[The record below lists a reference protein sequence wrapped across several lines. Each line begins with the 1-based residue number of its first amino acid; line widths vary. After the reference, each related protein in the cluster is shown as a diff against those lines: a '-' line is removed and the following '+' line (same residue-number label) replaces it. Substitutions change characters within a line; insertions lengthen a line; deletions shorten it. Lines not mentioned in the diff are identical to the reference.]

1 VSETPVL
8 LDMAGPAHGGQT
20 VARLDGQ
27 VVFVRGALPGESG
40 VPVVLDPP
48 TKKSFRTGQ
57 VADVA
62 AIAAPSPHR
71 VDPQDPATV
80 AGAGCSDLDIV
91 DVAGSLE
98 LKRQVVLDQFARIG
112 HLDFAG
118 ELADVP
124 VEAVSPEPFTG
135 YRTRVRLG
143 VDGQG
148 RAGLRRAASHDIVAL
163 TDIPGGA
170 SAQWSPALAD
180 GLAGELA
187 AVELTPGAEVCVAV
201 GDDGVRS
208 AVELTTTGRG
218 RRRASGRRVLTG
230 TGTVTHT
237 VNGVSWTV
245 PVEAFWQAH
254 QGVPALYSDWIA
266 DALADDPT
274 APGHVPGERG
284 ACAWD
289 LYGGAGV
296 FAAALTDAVPGL
308 AVDSVDVESEAV
320 AAGRAALDGRDI
332 RFVAGD
338 VAKKTD
344 ALRSRGGLEAVVL
357 DPPRT
362 GADKSVLAAVVKA
375 RPRHILHIGCDPA
388 TAARDAAR
396 LVAGGYRPAGMTV
409 VDAFGLTHHVEVLLH
424 LVAVTGDGDGTVRN

>member
-8 LDMAGPAHGGQT
+8 LDMTGPAHGGRS

-27 VVFVRGALPGESG
+27 VVFVRGALPEETG

-48 TKKSFRTGQ
+48 TKKSFRTGE
-57 VADVA
+57 VTDSG
-62 AIAAPSPHR
+62 AITGPSPHR
-71 VDPQDPATV
+71 TASADPATG

-91 DVAGSLE
+91 DAEGSLE
-98 LKRQVVLDQFARIG
+98 LKRRVVLDQFARIG
-112 HLDFAG
+112 HLDLEG
-118 ELADVP
+118 
-124 VEAVSPEPFTG
+124 VEVTTVSPEPFTG

-143 VDGQG
+143 VDDRG
-148 RAGLRRAASHDIVAL
+148 RAGFRRPASHGIVAL
-163 TDIPGGA
+163 ADIPGGA
-170 SAQWSPALAD
+170 SAQWAPALAD
-180 GLAGELA
+180 GLAAELDG
-187 AVELTPGAEVCVAV
+187 VDLTPGAEVCVAV

-208 AVELTTTGRG
+208 TVELTTTGRG

-230 TGTVTHT
+230 DGTVTHT
-237 VNGVSWTV
+237 VNGVEWTV

-254 QGVPALYSDWIA
+254 RAVPALYSDWIREA
-266 DALADDPT
+266 LSAPAGDA
-274 APGHVPGERG
+274 GHVPGPRG

-296 FAAALTDAVPGL
+296 FAAALTDAVPEL
-308 AVDSVDVESEAV
+308 SVDSVDVESAAV
-320 AAGRAALDGRDI
+320 EAGRVALGDRDI
-332 RFVAGD
+332 RFVTGD

-362 GADKSVLAAVVKA
+362 GADKAVLAAVAKA

-396 LVAGGYRPAGMTV
+396 LVAAGYRPAGMTV

-424 LVAVTGDGDGTVRN
+424 LVATSGE

>member
-1 VSETPVL
+1 MSDTPVI

-27 VVFVRGALPGESG
+27 VVFVRGALPGETG
-40 VPVVLDPP
+40 VPVALDPP
-48 TKKSFRTGQ
+48 TKKSFRTGE

-62 AIAAPSPHR
+62 AIAGPSPHR
-71 VDPQDPATV
+71 VAPQDPATP
-80 AGAGCSDLDIV
+80 AGAGCSDLDIL
-91 DVAGSLE
+91 DAAGSLE
-98 LKRQVVLDQFARIG
+98 FKRQVVLDQFARIG
-112 HLDFAG
+112 HLDFTGDLAG
-118 ELADVP
+118 VP
-124 VEAVSPEPFTG
+124 VTAVSPEPFTG

-143 VDGQG
+143 VDGDG
-148 RAGLRRAASHDIVAL
+148 RAGLRRPASHGIVAL

-170 SAQWSPALAD
+170 SAQWAPALAD
-180 GLAGELA
+180 GLADALA

-201 GDDGVRS
+201 GDDGARS

-230 TGTVTHT
+230 DGTVTHT
-237 VNGVSWTV
+237 VRGVDWTV

-254 QGVPALYSDWIA
+254 QGVPVLYSDWITTALTA
-266 DALADDPT
+266 DPGT
-274 APGHVPGERG
+274 PGHVPGERG

-308 AVDSVDVESEAV
+308 AVDSVDVESAAV
-320 AAGRAALDGRDI
+320 TAGRTALSDRDI
-332 RFVAGD
+332 RFVTGD

-344 ALRSRGGLEAVVL
+344 ALRSHGGLEAVVL

-362 GADKSVLAAVVKA
+362 GADQSVLAAVTKA

-396 LVAGGYRPAGMTV
+396 LVAHGYRPAGMTV

-424 LVAVTGDGDGTVRN
+424 LVPDTDAGK